1 MTAAAFEV
9 AEVQESKTGSEQ
21 NLSNTTEHVLH
32 SQVVMLK
39 RAKWAD
45 SVATVDCSSL
55 NDHNSIS
62 FKFGQSWPLTT

>member
-21 NLSNTTEHVLH
+21 YLSKTKEHVH
-32 SQVVMLK
+32 QSQVVMFE

-45 SVATVDCSSL
+45 RVALVDCRVALWMNIMTAS
-55 NDHNSIS
+55 NFDRVD
-62 FKFGQSWPLTT
+62 P